1 MAKVLTAEAIEEA
14 LTSLDGWSGD
24 AHAIT
29 RTVTAASFRQ
39 AVELVDA
46 VAVAAEKVDH
56 HPDIDIRYRTVTF
69 RLCTHSADGVTA
81 LDIDL
86 AERIDSL
93 VAERVPA
100 GEGPPAPASP
110 VASG

>member
-1 MAKVLTAEAIEEA
+1 MAKVMAADAIEEE

-29 RTVTAASFRQ
+29 RTVTAASFRE
-39 AVELVDA
+39 AVGLVDA
-46 VAVAAEKVDH
+46 VAVVAEEADH

-81 LDIDL
+81 LDVEL
-86 AERIDSL
+86 ARRIDSL
-93 VAERVPA
+93 VAELVSA
-100 GEGPPAPASP
+100 GEGPPPSAIA
-110 VASG
+110 AG